1 MPLYEYKCTC
11 GKRFTRF
18 LPLAQ
23 YRDPQ
28 ACECGQIAEKQLSA
42 PVVRGD
48 YEGYQCPISGDWIEG
63 KKAHEANLKKHGC
76 RVLEPGETEAC
87 KRRRASE
94 DAALEEK
101 IAESAAE
108 FVETLPTAKREQLGR
123 ELESGA
129 DITVV
134 RQ

>member
-11 GKRFTRF
+11 GKRFSRF
-18 LPLAQ
+18 LPLVN

-28 ACECGQIAEKQLSA
+28 TCECGQVAEKQLSA
-42 PVVRGD
+42 PAVRAD
-48 YEGYQCPISGDWIEG
+48 YAGYACPITGNWVEG
-63 KKAHEANLKKHGC
+63 KRAHEENLKKHGC
-76 RVLEPGETEAC
+76 RVFEPGEREAFI
-87 KRRRASE
+87 KRRASE
-94 DAALEEK
+94 EAAFEDK

-123 ELESGA
+123 ELENGA
-129 DITVV
+129 DVTVV